1 MNQDKQ
7 IISVEAVQDYKIKV
21 DKLFQE
27 FQKGNYHITTFWED
41 VRNLLNQFQN
51 PPPTKCTCERTGETE
66 MLVMCC
72 NICGKPE
79 DGAIG
84 RMGEMEIKM
93 PGDCEHRFII
103 TSNNFNN
110 LTEKHLTSVLL
121 ECEKCNKRI
130 EGTR

>member
-84 RMGEMEIKM
+84 RMGGAKIKM
-93 PGDCEHRFII
+93 PSEEDLV
-103 TSNNFNN
+103 NA
-110 LTEKHLTSVLL
+110 L
-121 ECEKCNKRI
+121 ELKKYQLYYEDHAFS
-130 EGTR
+130 EGANYVIDYIKQQGK